1 MVFQV
6 PNSVPLSVLLLLEN
20 MQQDT
25 YEMLNKT
32 AKPMISAAAISH
44 EMQTIIRTA
53 AEPWAAGD
61 SIKAA
66 IDRAARRTGLNF
78 RRVRTLWYCQT
89 TAIAAV
95 EADTLRA
102 WHRGWLAKEHAR
114 LTARLAE
121 LETEW
126 NQLGGNE

>member
-1 MVFQV
+1 MEEDACKMSHKTDK
-6 PNSVPLSVLLLLEN
+6 SVIN
-20 MQQDT
+20 
-25 YEMLNKT
+25 
-32 AKPMISAAAISH
+32 AATIAS
-44 EMQTIIRTA
+44 EMQGIIRTA
-53 AEPWAAGD
+53 AEPWIAGD

-102 WHRGWLAKEHAR
+102 WHRNWLAKEHSR

-121 LETEW
+121 LETTW
-126 NQLGGNE
+126 NELGRE